1 MLSLFNPFEELMND
15 EFFNGR
21 RNQTQRALQP
31 AVDVREDKEAYHIE
45 AELPGFK
52 PEHVDVNVD
61 NGVLTVTAER
71 RFEKRDEEKGY
82 QRIERRYGTFRRSF
96 TLPDSVNAEQ
106 IDATLQEG
114 VLTVRIPKRENA
126 VPRRIQVKGLMDKA
140 KQVLTG
146 EGKAV
151 ENKGGSGRAA

>member
-1 MLSLFNPFEELMND
+1 MLSLFNPFEELMNE

-21 RNQTQRALQP
+21 RAAAQRAHQP
-31 AVDVREDKEAYHIE
+31 AVDVREDKDAYHIE

-52 PEHVDVNVD
+52 PENVDVNVD

-71 RFEKRDEEKGY
+71 RYEKRDEEKGY
-82 QRIERRYGTFRRSF
+82 QRVERRYGTFRRSF
-96 TLPDSVNAEQ
+96 TLPDSVSPDQ
-106 IDATLQEG
+106 IEATLQEG
-114 VLTVRIPKRENA
+114 ILSVRIPKRETA
-126 VPRRIQVKGLMDKA
+126 TPRRIQVKGLVDKA

-151 ENKGGSGRAA
+151 EKGGEGRAA